1 MADVVVINLADDD
14 DNDDDDDANEALE
27 NEWNEEVCQCALIIS
42 EQMREA
48 SVKIII
54 DLE

>member
-1 MADVVVINLADDD
+1 MHAVVINLADDD
-14 DNDDDDDANEALE
+14 NDDDDDDANEAVE
-27 NEWNEEVCQCALIIS
+27 NEQNEEVRQHALIIS